1 MSHGFTRALLA
12 VTAVA
17 ALLAVVGAC
26 GVPGNSDFEPI
37 NPPPELATT
46 TTAPTTTS
54 RPPSNSTIAPSTVAP
69 STTAVTTTSTTEA
82 PTSST
87 NPVYSASL
95 YFVTGGGEL
104 TPIIRQL
111 ASSAA
116 QQVLTELADGV
127 PVGEEYGGLTTAIP
141 AGADL
146 VVTTATGLA
155 TVELP
160 PTFLTD
166 TPPQSQT
173 NAIAQIVLTLTAR
186 PGIGQVRFTS
196 GGEPQQVSRADGRL
210 TNANDVVACEDYSIL
225 LAPGA
230 AACG

>member
-1 MSHGFTRALLA
+1 MNPGLARA
-12 VTAVA
+12 A
-17 ALLAVVGAC
+17 AAAAAAVVLTVVAGAC
-26 GVPGNSDFEPI
+26 GVPGSSSFERI

-46 TTAPTTTS
+46 TTSISTS
-54 RPPSNSTIAPSTVAP
+54 TRPPASSTVAP
-69 STTAVTTTSTTEA
+69 PTTVATTTSITEA
-82 PTSST
+82 PTTST

-95 YFVTGGGEL
+95 YFVTGSGQL

-127 PVGEEYGGLTTAIP
+127 PVGEEYGGLATAIP
-141 AGADL
+141 EGTAL
-146 VVTTATGLA
+146 VVTTASGLA

-160 PTFLTD
+160 PAFLTD
-166 TPPQSQT
+166 TPPQNQT
-173 NAIAQIVLTLTAR
+173 TAIAQIVLTLTAR

-196 GGEPQQVSRADGRL
+196 AGEPQEVLRADGRL
-210 TNANDVVACEDYSIL
+210 TNPNDVVACEDYSSL

>member
-1 MSHGFTRALLA
+1 VNGGWTRPVLATTAAIVLA
-12 VTAVA
+12 VAM
-17 ALLAVVGAC
+17 GAC
-26 GVPGNSDFEPI
+26 GVPGSSGFEQI

-46 TTAPTTTS
+46 TTAAATTTAS
-54 RPPSNSTIAPSTVAP
+54 TRPPSSSTVAP
-69 STTAVTTTSTTEA
+69 STTAATTTSTTEA
-82 PTSST
+82 PTTST
-87 NPVYSASL
+87 NPVFSASL
-95 YFVTGGGEL
+95 YFVTGSGEL

-127 PVGEEYGGLTTAIP
+127 PTGDEYGGLTTAIP
-141 AGADL
+141 SGTAL
-146 VVTTATGLA
+146 VVTTASGLA

-160 PTFLTD
+160 PTFLTA
-166 TPPQSQT
+166 TPPQNQT
-173 NAIAQIVLTLTAR
+173 TAVAQIVLTLTAR

-196 GGEPQQVSRADGRL
+196 GGEPQEVSRPDSSL
-210 TNANDVVACEDYSIL
+210 TNPGEVVACEDYSSM

>member
-1 MSHGFTRALLA
+1 VSRGLARPLLA
-12 VTAVA
+12 A
-17 ALLAVVGAC
+17 AAAGALAVVAGAC
-26 GVPGNSDFEPI
+26 GVPGSSGFEQI

-46 TTAPTTTS
+46 TTTTTTTTS
-54 RPPSNSTIAPSTVAP
+54 TRPPASSTVAP
-69 STTAVTTTSTTEA
+69 STTAATTTSTTEA
-82 PTSST
+82 PTTT
-87 NPVYSASL
+87 NPVFSASL

-127 PVGEEYGGLTTAIP
+127 PRGDEYGGLTTAIP
-141 AGADL
+141 AGTRL
-146 VVTTATGLA
+146 VVTTASGLA

-160 PTFLTD
+160 PTFLTA
-166 TPPQSQT
+166 TPPQDQT
-173 NAIAQIVLTLTAR
+173 TAVAQIVLTLTAR

-196 GGEPQQVSRADGRL
+196 GGEPQEVLRPDSSL
-210 TNANDVVACEDYSIL
+210 TNPDEVVACEDYSSM

>member
-1 MSHGFTRALLA
+1 MIRPLLRPGA
-12 VTAVA
+12 VVA
-17 ALLAVVGAC
+17 AAGLLAVVAGAC
-26 GVPGNSDFEPI
+26 GVPGSSDFQQI

-46 TTAPTTTS
+46 TTSTTTS
-54 RPPSNSTIAPSTVAP
+54 PATRPPASSTVAP
-69 STTAVTTTSTTEA
+69 STTAATTTSTTEA
-82 PTSST
+82 PTTST
-87 NPVYSASL
+87 NPVFSASL
-95 YFVTGGGEL
+95 YFVTGNGEL

-141 AGADL
+141 AGTSL
-146 VVTTATGLA
+146 VVTTASGLA

-160 PTFLTD
+160 PTFLTA
-166 TPPQSQT
+166 TPPQNQT
-173 NAIAQIVLTLTAR
+173 TAVAQIVLTLTAR

-196 GGEPQQVSRADGRL
+196 GDEPQEVSRADGSL
-210 TNANDVVACEDYSIL
+210 TNPNDVVACEDYAIL
-225 LAPGA
+225 LAPGT

>member
-1 MSHGFTRALLA
+1 MNRATRRPLAA
-12 VTAVA
+12 VTAAVLVVA
-17 ALLAVVGAC
+17 AGAC
-26 GVPGNSDFEPI
+26 GVPGSSSFERI

-54 RPPSNSTIAPSTVAP
+54 RAPSSSTAAP
-69 STTAVTTTSTTEA
+69 STTAATTTSTTEA
-82 PTSST
+82 PTTST

-95 YFVTGGGEL
+95 YFVTGSGQL

-141 AGADL
+141 PGTSL
-146 VVTTATGLA
+146 VVTTESGLA

-166 TPPQSQT
+166 TPPQNQT
-173 NAIAQIVLTLTAR
+173 AAVAQIVLTLTAR

-196 GGEPQQVSRADGRL
+196 GDEPQEVLRPDSSL
-210 TNANDVVACEDYSIL
+210 TNPGEVVACEDYSSM